1 VADAFEVSSPSTIAG
16 KRVLLVDDVTTT
28 EATLRSAG
36 NVINE
41 AGALRTLAVTLT
53 REP

>member
-1 VADAFEVSSPSTIAG
+1 VTIPSKVAG

-36 NVINE
+36 KVINDS
-41 AGALRTLAVTLT
+41 GALHTLAVTLT